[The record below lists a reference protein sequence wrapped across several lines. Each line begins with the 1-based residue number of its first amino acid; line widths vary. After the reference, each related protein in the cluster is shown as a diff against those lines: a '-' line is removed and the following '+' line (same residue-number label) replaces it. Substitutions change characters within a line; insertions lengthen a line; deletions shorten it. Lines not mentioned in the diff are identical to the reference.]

1 MKTKVSSLLILAVM
15 AFGVISCGGDKKST
29 ETKEAEEVKAPAEAA
44 VSYRVNTEE
53 SIIDWKGKKPGT
65 THTGTLKVAK
75 GIVSM
80 AGESLEGG
88 EFVFDM
94 STIVV
99 TDLEGKQKDN
109 LEAHLKGTVE
119 GKEGDFFNIN
129 KYPMGNFA
137 VTGIEEKDGKTYL
150 SGNLTLKEITR
161 NVSFPVTIQTEG
173 DKVMITSDEFA
184 IDRTEW
190 EINFGSK
197 SIFDNLG
204 DNFIHDDILLTINV
218 EAVKA

>member
-1 MKTKVSSLLILAVM
+1 MKTKVSSLLILAIL
-15 AFGVISCGGDKKST
+15 AFGIISCGNDKKRT
-29 ETKEAEEVKAPAEAA
+29 ETKEAAEPQEAVPES
-44 VSYRVNTEE
+44 VSYMVDSEA

-65 THTGTLKVAK
+65 THTGTLSIAK
-75 GIVSM
+75 GTLTLNDGMIGS
-80 AGESLEGG
+80 G

-129 KYPMGNFA
+129 KYPTGNF
-137 VTGIEEKDGKTYL
+137 VITNVEEKEGKTHV
-150 SGNLTLKEITR
+150 SGNLTLKEITK
-161 NVSFPVTIQTEG
+161 NISFPATVTTEG
-173 DKVMITSDEFA
+173 DRVLITSDEFA

-190 EINFGSK
+190 EINFGSQ
-197 SIFDNLG
+197 SVFNNLG
-204 DNFIHDDILLTINV
+204 DNFIYDDIELTISV
-218 EAVKA
+218 VAIQG

>member
-1 MKTKVSSLLILAVM
+1 MKTKVSSLLILVIM
-15 AFGVISCGGDKKST
+15 AFGVISCGGDKKRA
-29 ETKEAEEVKAPAEAA
+29 ETKEAAEPQEAIPTS
-44 VSYRVNTEE
+44 VSYMVDSDA
-53 SIIDWKGKKPGT
+53 SIIDWKGRKPGT
-65 THTGTLKVAK
+65 THTGTLSVAK
-75 GIVSM
+75 GTLSLNDGLI
-80 AGESLEGG
+80 ESG

-94 STIVV
+94 KTIVV

-129 KYPMGNFA
+129 KYPTGRFV
-137 VTGIEEKDGKTYL
+137 VTGVQEKEGKTHL
-150 SGNLTLKEITR
+150 SGNLTLKEITK
-161 NVSFPVTIQTEG
+161 NITLPVTVQTEG
-173 DKVMITSDEFA
+173 DKVIITSDEFA

-204 DNFIHDDILLTINV
+204 DNFIHDDIQLTINV
-218 EAVKA
+218 VAVQG